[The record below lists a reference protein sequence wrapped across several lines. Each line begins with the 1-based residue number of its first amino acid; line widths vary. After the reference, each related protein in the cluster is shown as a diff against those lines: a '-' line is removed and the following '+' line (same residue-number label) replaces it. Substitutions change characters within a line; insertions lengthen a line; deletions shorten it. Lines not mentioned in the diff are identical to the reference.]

1 MRKHKTTT
9 DEKLDQILTATAEIN
24 AKIDSQNERIEAL
37 QREVHATK
45 QLVDDM
51 ARKNRRNSLIAGG
64 VGGGL
69 VALAFELMKLKI
81 GG

>member
-1 MRKHKTTT
+1 MRRKKTTT

-24 AKIDSQNERIEAL
+24 SKIDSQNERIEAL

-45 QLVDDM
+45 KLVDEM
-51 ARKNRRNSLIAGG
+51 ARKNRRNSLVAGG